1 MATLAIEIEEV
12 ENDDLTQFLSSKI
25 RAFNAAH
32 WQETKKQPLLVS
44 IKDNAGEVV
53 AGACAKTF
61 GHWLM
66 IETLW
71 VSESLRGEGWGSK
84 ILEKLEQKAKV
95 KGCQF
100 SLLDTLEFQAKTFYE
115 KYGYQVQWTQEQY
128 PIKGAKFFMVKAL

>member
-1 MATLAIEIEEV
+1 MTTLAMRIDEH
-12 ENDDLTQFLSSKI
+12 ENKGLAHFLSAKI

-32 WQETKKQPLLVS
+32 WQETKKQPLLIS
-44 IKDNAGEVV
+44 IENDAGEVV

-84 ILEKLEQKAKV
+84 ILEQLEQKAKM

-100 SLLDTLEFQAKTFYE
+100 SLLDTLEFQAKEFYE
-115 KYGYQVQWTQEQY
+115 KYGYQVQWTQEHY
-128 PIKGAKFFMVKAL
+128 PIEGAKFFMVKAL